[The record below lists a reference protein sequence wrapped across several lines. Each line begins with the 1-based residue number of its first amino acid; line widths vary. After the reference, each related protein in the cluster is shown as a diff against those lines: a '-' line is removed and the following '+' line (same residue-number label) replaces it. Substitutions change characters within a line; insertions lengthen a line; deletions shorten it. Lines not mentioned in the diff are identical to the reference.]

1 MSACTNCGRELQVGA
16 VACGVCGAA
25 VHGSALP
32 PPHAAPP
39 PPAPAY
45 GAAPP
50 PAPGYAPAPAVGYAP
65 PPPTAAPSGKP
76 KWLVPV
82 VVVLVLAIG
91 GGIAFMLSSGNDSK
105 STLGDTSTTEDNGS
119 GDGTLPLIS
128 TKPTTGGTLPLI
140 TTKPTTGGGVD
151 TGYTPE
157 MRDAFVS
164 SCTQPSASAA
174 ICGCVYDAIAATIPF
189 DEFLALSQSADG
201 GASVLSDPRLV
212 TAITTCM
219 GG

>member
-1 MSACTNCGRELQVGA
+1 MSACTNCGRELQIGA

-50 PAPGYAPAPAVGYAP
+50 PAAGYAPAPAVGYAP
-65 PPPTAAPSGKP
+65 LPPAAAPTGKP

-91 GGIAFMLSSGNDSK
+91 GGIAFMLSSGDDPK
-105 STLGDTSTTEDNGS
+105 STLGDTKTTEASVTDDTATADTTNS
-119 GDGTLPLIS
+119 SDTLPVL
-128 TKPTTGGTLPLI
+128 
-140 TTKPTTGGGVD
+140 TTKPTTGGGGTG

-157 MRDAFVS
+157 LRDVFVS
-164 SCTQPSASAA
+164 SCTQPSASEAL
-174 ICGCVYDAIAATIPF
+174 CGCVYDAIAATIPF
-189 DEFLALSQSADG
+189 DEFIAMSNATDG

-212 TAITTCM
+212 SAITACA